1 MLHLGRPWDRR
12 AIADA
17 KFGPNDCLVS
27 EVRGEAPRNGG
38 HSRLMSA
45 KLQEGPI
52 ELILHPYPKST
63 NAQRPDRIG
72 FPVRPR
78 GVKEHETPE
87 DLQARELLRR
97 MNEVLA
103 RVQELG
109 EALED
114 PLHVW
119 PRLRDA
125 WERAENE
132 DDPRMAEIVRQSQDV
147 LPPLKALEPRI
158 RRVLRRTR
166 ELTSL
171 DRVQEMDRAS
181 MRWLVRQPG
190 RTIAER
196 AGTRQRILAT
206 VRRENFDTPEN
217 RVLHSYCR
225 LAFQVAREW
234 MQEHPRARHSRRY
247 AQVEHFGRF
256 CKTFAQML
264 ADLEVST
271 TDAGVVPNY
280 VLMQDP
286 SYNAIYE
293 AWRRL
298 LEEDKVLDDLWAWQA
313 ETWTDFSV
321 LSVVLALNELEEA
334 ELVAQSPIVWRSEAS
349 LGRWFEQDRPIA
361 VFWLKNTGR
370 IVEVQSRPETPGRML
385 ALTRAHVSLR
395 ISDIDKGG
403 MPRRVAVWTPHSMA
417 RLDLGDAVERAN
429 ERLIEIQPF
438 GQTEVLRNGLI
449 LTPSHGQFETRLARG
464 ARTRVDGIA
473 LEASGEGLRQ
483 ALDAI
488 RAYARSEIYAST
500 P

>member
-17 KFGPNDCLVS
+17 RFGPNDCLVS
-27 EVRGEAPRNGG
+27 EVRGEAPKNGG
-38 HSRLMSA
+38 HSRLMAA
-45 KLQEGPI
+45 KLHDGSI
-52 ELILHPYPKST
+52 ELILHPYPKSV

-72 FPVRPR
+72 FPIRPR
-78 GVKEHETPE
+78 GIKEHETPE
-87 DLQARELLRR
+87 EVRARELLRR

-119 PRLRDA
+119 PRLREA

-132 DDPRMAEIVRQSQDV
+132 EDPRMAEIVRQAQDV
-147 LPPLKALEPRI
+147 LHRLKALEPRI

-196 AGTRQRILAT
+196 AGSSQRILAT

-217 RVLHSYCR
+217 RVLHSYAK

-234 MQEHPRARHSRRY
+234 MQEHPRAKTSRRY

-271 TDAGVVPNY
+271 ADAGVVPNY

-321 LSVVLALNELEEA
+321 LAVVLALSELEEA

-370 IVEVQSRPETPGRML
+370 IVEVQSRPEAPGRLL

-395 ISDIDKGG
+395 ISDINKGG
-403 MPRRVAVWTPHSMA
+403 LPRRVAVWTPHAMA
-417 RLDLGDAVERAN
+417 RLDLNDAVKLAN
-429 ERLIEIQPF
+429 ERLGEIQSF
-438 GQTEVLRNGLI
+438 SQTEVLRNGLI
-449 LTPSHGQFETRLARG
+449 LTPSHGIFESCLANG
-464 ARTRVDGIA
+464 GRTRVDGIA
-473 LEASGEGLRQ
+473 LEASGEGLRKG
-483 ALDAI
+483 LDAI
-488 RAYARSEIYAST
+488 RTFARSEIYANT

>member
-1 MLHLGRPWDRR
+1 
-12 AIADA
+12 
-17 KFGPNDCLVS
+17 
-27 EVRGEAPRNGG
+27 
-38 HSRLMSA
+38 MSA
-45 KLQEGPI
+45 RFQDGPV
-52 ELILHPYPKST
+52 ELILHPYPKNA

-78 GVKEHETPE
+78 GVKEHETP
-87 DLQARELLRR
+87 DDVRARELLRR

-125 WERAENE
+125 WARAEDEN
-132 DDPRMAEIVRQSQDV
+132 DPRMAEIVRQARDI
-147 LPPLKALEPRI
+147 LPRLKALEPRI
-158 RRVLRRTR
+158 RKVLRRTR

-196 AGTRQRILAT
+196 AGSSQRILAT
-206 VRRENFDTPEN
+206 VRRENFDTSEN
-217 RVLHSYCR
+217 RVLHSYSR
-225 LAFQVAREW
+225 LAFQVARDW
-234 MQEHPRARHSRRY
+234 MQEHPRAKNSRRY
-247 AQVEHFGRF
+247 AQVEYFGRF
-256 CKTFAQML
+256 CKAFALML
-264 ADLEVST
+264 ADLEVSVA
-271 TDAGVVPNY
+271 DVGIVPNY

-286 SYNAIYE
+286 SYHAIYE

-321 LSVVLALNELEEA
+321 LAVVLALSELKEA

-361 VFWLKNTGR
+361 VFWLKDTGR
-370 IVEVQSRPETPGRML
+370 ILEVQSRPEAPGRLL

-395 ISDIDKGG
+395 ISDINKGG
-403 MPRRVAVWTPHSMA
+403 MRRVAVWTPHSMV
-417 RLDLGDAVERAN
+417 RLDLADAVERAN
-429 ERLIEIQPF
+429 ERLVEIQPF
-438 GQTEVLRNGLI
+438 SQTEVLRNGLI
-449 LTPSHGQFETRLARG
+449 LTPSHGQFEYRCATG
-464 ARTRVDGIA
+464 PRTRVDGIA
-473 LEASGEGLRQ
+473 LEASGEGLRKG
-483 ALDAI
+483 LDAI
-488 RAYARSEIYAST
+488 RMFALGEIYT
-500 P
+500 NMP

>member
-1 MLHLGRPWDRR
+1 MLHLGRPWDSR
-12 AIADA
+12 AVADA
-17 KFGPNDCLVS
+17 TFGPSDCLVS

-45 KLQEGPI
+45 RLHDGPV
-52 ELILHPYPKST
+52 ELILHPYPKTS
-63 NAQRPDRIG
+63 NALRPSRVG

-78 GVKEHETPE
+78 IVKEHETPE
-87 DLQARELLRR
+87 DVRARELLRR

-119 PRLRDA
+119 PRLGQA

-132 DDPRMAEIVRQSQDV
+132 DDPRMAEIVRQAQDI
-147 LPPLKALEPRI
+147 LPRLKALEPRI

-196 AGTRQRILAT
+196 AGTSQRILAT

-217 RVLHSYCR
+217 RVLHAYTK
-225 LAFQVAREW
+225 LASQVAREW
-234 MQEHPRARHSRRY
+234 MQEHPRAKHSRRY
-247 AQVEHFGRF
+247 SQVDHFGRF

-264 ADLEVST
+264 ADLEVSVA
-271 TDAGVVPNY
+271 DAGVVPNY

-286 SYNAIYE
+286 NYNAIYE

-321 LSVVLALNELEEA
+321 LAVVLALSELDEA

-370 IVEVQSRPETPGRML
+370 IVEVQSRPEAPGRML

-395 ISDIDKGG
+395 ISDIERGG
-403 MPRRVAVWTPHSMA
+403 IPRRVAVWTPHTMA
-417 RLDLGDAVERAN
+417 RLDLIEAVERAN
-429 ERLIEIQPF
+429 DRLVEIQSF
-438 GQTEVLRNGLI
+438 EQTEVLRNGLI
-449 LTPSHGQFETRLARG
+449 LTPSHGQFETSLSRNT
-464 ARTRVDGIA
+464 RTRVDGIA
-473 LEASGEGLRQ
+473 FEASGDGLRRG
-483 ALDAI
+483 LEAI
-488 RAYARSEIYAST
+488 RGFARSEIYAA

>member
-1 MLHLGRPWDRR
+1 MLHLGRPWDRKSVS
-12 AIADA
+12 DG

-27 EVRGEAPRNGG
+27 EMRGEAARGGG
-38 HSRLMSA
+38 HSRLMSGRY
-45 KLQEGPI
+45 QDGPV
-52 ELILHPYPKST
+52 ELILHPYPKT
-63 NAQRPDRIG
+63 KNAVRPDRVG

-87 DLQARELLRR
+87 DVRARELLRR

-132 DDPRMAEIVRQSQDV
+132 DDPRMAEIVRQAQDI
-147 LPPLKALEPRI
+147 LPRLKALEPRI

-196 AGTRQRILAT
+196 AGTSQRILAT

-217 RVLHSYCR
+217 RVLHAYSR
-225 LAFQVAREW
+225 LAFQVSREW
-234 MQEHPRARHSRRY
+234 MQEHPRAKHSRRY
-247 AQVEHFGRF
+247 GQVEHFGRF
-256 CKTFAQML
+256 CKAFGQML
-264 ADLEVST
+264 ADLEVSIA
-271 TDAGVVPNY
+271 DAGVVPNY
-280 VLMQDP
+280 VLMQDV

-298 LEEDKVLDDLWAWQA
+298 LEEDKVLDDVWAWQA

-321 LSVVLALNELEEA
+321 LAVVLALSELEEA

-370 IVEVQSRPETPGRML
+370 IVEVQSRPEAPGRML
-385 ALTRAHVSLR
+385 SLSRAHVSLR
-395 ISDIDKGG
+395 ITDIVKGG
-403 MPRRVAVWTPHSMA
+403 MPRRVAVWTPHAMS
-417 RLDLGDAVERAN
+417 RIDLIEAAERAN
-429 ERLIEIQPF
+429 ERLVEIQPF
-438 GQTEVLRNGLI
+438 GQTEVLRDGLI
-449 LTPSHGQFETRLARG
+449 LTPSHGQYEACISRG
-464 ARTRVDGIA
+464 TRTRVDGIA
-473 LEASGEGLRQ
+473 FEASGAGLRQ
-483 ALDAI
+483 GLDAI
-488 RAYARSEIYAST
+488 RAFARSEIYAAA

>member
-12 AIADA
+12 AIIDA
-17 KFGPNDCLVS
+17 KFGPSDCLVS

-45 KLQEGPI
+45 KLQDGPI
-52 ELILHPYPKST
+52 ELILHPYPKT
-63 NAQRPDRIG
+63 GNAQRPDRIG

-78 GVKEHETPE
+78 GVKEHETA
-87 DLQARELLRR
+87 DDVRARELLRR

-119 PRLRDA
+119 PRLREA

-132 DDPRMAEIVRQSQDV
+132 ADPRMAEIVRQAQEV
-147 LPPLKALEPRI
+147 LPRLKALEPRI
-158 RRVLRRTR
+158 RRVLRRSR

-190 RTIAER
+190 KTIAER
-196 AGTRQRILAT
+196 AGASQRILAT

-217 RVLHSYCR
+217 RVLHSYSK

-234 MQEHPRARHSRRY
+234 MQEHPRARTSRRY
-247 AQVEHFGRF
+247 SQVEHFGRF

-264 ADLEVST
+264 ADLDVST
-271 TDAGVVPNY
+271 ADAGVVPNY
-280 VLMQDP
+280 VLMQEP
-286 SYNAIYE
+286 SYNVIYE

-298 LEEDKVLDDLWAWQA
+298 LEEDKVIDDLWAWQA

-321 LSVVLALNELEEA
+321 LAVVLALSELDEA

-370 IVEVQSRPETPGRML
+370 IVEVQSRPEAPGRLL

-395 ISDIDKGG
+395 ISDINKGL

-417 RLDLGDAVERAN
+417 RLDLRDAVQRAN
-429 ERLIEIQPF
+429 ERLVEIQSF
-438 GQTEVLRNGLI
+438 SQTEVLRNGLI
-449 LTPSHGQFETRLARG
+449 LTPSHGAFESCLTSG

-473 LEASGEGLRQ
+473 LEASGEGLRKG
-483 ALDAI
+483 LDAI
-488 RAYARSEIYAST
+488 RTFARGELYANT

>member
-1 MLHLGRPWDRR
+1 MLHLGRPWDRK
-12 AIADA
+12 AVTDA
-17 KFGPNDCLVS
+17 KFGPGDCLVS
-27 EVRGEAPRNGG
+27 EVRGEAPMNGG

-45 KLQEGPI
+45 RLHDGPV
-52 ELILHPYPKST
+52 ELILHPYPKSA
-63 NAQRPDRIG
+63 NAQHPDRIG

-87 DLQARELLRR
+87 DLKARELLRR

-125 WERAENE
+125 WHHAEDE
-132 DDPRMAEIVRQSQDV
+132 ADPRMAEIVRQAQDV
-147 LPPLKALEPRI
+147 LPRLKALEPRI
-158 RRVLRRTR
+158 RRVLRRSR

-196 AGTRQRILAT
+196 AGASQRIMAT

-217 RVLHSYCR
+217 RVLHSYSK

-234 MQEHPRARHSRRY
+234 MNEHPRAKTSRRY
-247 AQVEHFGRF
+247 SQVEHFGRF
-256 CKTFAQML
+256 CKTFAHML
-264 ADLEVST
+264 TDLEVST
-271 TDAGVVPNY
+271 AEAGIVPNY
-280 VLMQDP
+280 VLMQEP

-321 LSVVLALNELEEA
+321 LAVVLALSELEEA
-334 ELVAQSPIVWRSEAS
+334 ELVAQCPIVWRSEAS

-361 VFWLKNTGR
+361 VFWLRNTGR
-370 IVEVQSRPETPGRML
+370 IVEVQSRPELPGRLL

-395 ISDIDKGG
+395 ISDIRSGG
-403 MPRRVAVWTPHSMA
+403 MPRRVAVWTPHALS
-417 RLDLGDAVERAN
+417 RVDLGDAVQRAN
-429 ERLIEIQPF
+429 ERLVEIQPF
-438 GQTEVLRNGLI
+438 SQTEVLLNGLI
-449 LTPSHGQFETRLARG
+449 LTPSHGEFESTIAKG
-464 ARTRVDGIA
+464 SRTRVDGIA
-473 LEASGEGLRQ
+473 LEASGEGLRKG
-483 ALDAI
+483 LDAI
-488 RAYARSEIYAST
+488 RAFARGGIYASM

>member
-1 MLHLGRPWDRR
+1 MLHLGRPWNRK
-12 AIADA
+12 AIAGA
-17 KFGPNDCLVS
+17 GFGPGDCLVS
-27 EVRGEAPRNGG
+27 EVRGEAPRNAG

-45 KLQEGPI
+45 KLQEGPV
-52 ELILHPYPKST
+52 ELILHPYPKTT

-78 GVKEHETPE
+78 GAKEHETPE
-87 DLQARELLRR
+87 DVQARELLRR

-125 WERAENE
+125 WEHAENE
-132 DDPRMAEIVRQSQDV
+132 DDPRMAEIVRQAHDV
-147 LPPLKALEPRI
+147 LPRLKALEPRI

-196 AGTRQRILAT
+196 AGASQRILAT

-217 RVLHSYCR
+217 RVLHAYAR
-225 LAFQVAREW
+225 LAHLVARDW
-234 MQEHPRARHSRRY
+234 MQEHPRARNNRRY
-247 AQVEHFGRF
+247 IQVDQFGRF

-264 ADLEVST
+264 ADLEVSIA
-271 TDAGVVPNY
+271 DANVIPNY
-280 VLMQDP
+280 VLMQEP

-321 LSVVLALNELEEA
+321 LAVILALSELEEA
-334 ELVAQSPIVWRSEAS
+334 EIVAQSPVVWRSEAS

-361 VFWLKNTGR
+361 VFWLKRTGR
-370 IVEVQSRPETPGRML
+370 IVEVQSRPEAPGRML

-395 ISDIDKGG
+395 ISDVDKGG
-403 MPRRVAVWTPHSMA
+403 LPRRVAVWTPHSMV
-417 RLDLGDAVERAN
+417 RLDLGEAVDRAN
-429 ERLIEIQPF
+429 ERLVEIQPF

-449 LTPSHGQFETRLARG
+449 LTPSHGIFETSLASG

-473 LEASGEGLRQ
+473 FEASGEGLRKG
-483 ALDAI
+483 LDAI
-488 RAYARSEIYAST
+488 RAYARTEIYAT
-500 P
+500 TT

>member
-1 MLHLGRPWDRR
+1 MLHLGRPWDRK
-12 AIADA
+12 AVVDA

-27 EVRGEAPRNGG
+27 EVRGVAPKNGG

-45 KLQEGPI
+45 TLHDGPM
-52 ELILHPYPKST
+52 ELILHPYPKGA
-63 NAQRPDRIG
+63 NGQRPDRIG

-78 GVKEHETPE
+78 SVKDIETE
-87 DLQARELLRR
+87 DDIRARELLRR

-125 WERAENE
+125 WGRAENE
-132 DDPRMAEIVRQSQDV
+132 ADPRMAEIVRQAQDV
-147 LPPLKALEPRI
+147 LPRLKALEPRI
-158 RRVLRRTR
+158 RRVLRRSR

-196 AGTRQRILAT
+196 AGTSQRILAT

-217 RVLHSYCR
+217 RVLHSYSK

-234 MQEHPRARHSRRY
+234 MQEHPRAKTSRRY
-247 AQVEHFGRF
+247 AEVENFGRF
-256 CKTFAQML
+256 CKTFAVML

-271 TDAGVVPNY
+271 ADASVVPNY
-280 VLMQDP
+280 VLMQEP
-286 SYNAIYE
+286 SYHAIYE

-321 LSVVLALNELEEA
+321 LAVVLALSELEEA

-361 VFWLKNTGR
+361 VFWLRNTGR
-370 IVEVQSRPETPGRML
+370 IVEVQSRPVAPGRLL

-395 ISDIDKGG
+395 ISDIQTGG

-417 RLDLGDAVERAN
+417 RLDLGDAVQKAN
-429 ERLIEIQPF
+429 ERLIEVQPF

-449 LTPSHGQFETRLARG
+449 LTPSHGEFESRLATG
-464 ARTRVDGIA
+464 PRTRVDGIA
-473 LEASGEGLRQ
+473 FEASGEGLRQ
-483 ALDAI
+483 GLDAI
-488 RAYARSEIYAST
+488 RAFARGEIYAKSA
-500 P
+500 

>member
-1 MLHLGRPWDRR
+1 MLHLRRPWDRMGLPQ
-12 AIADA
+12 DG
-17 KFGPNDCLVS
+17 FGPTDCLIS
-27 EVRGEAPRNGG
+27 EIAGDAPRKGG
-38 HSRLMSA
+38 HSRLMRSQLRDGA
-45 KLQEGPI
+45 R
-52 ELILHPYPKST
+52 ELVLHPYPKGG
-63 NAQRPDRIG
+63 NAKAPLRTG

-78 GVKEHETPE
+78 GPKEQETPDE
-87 DLQARELLRR
+87 AKARELLRR

-114 PLHVW
+114 PIAVW
-119 PRLRDA
+119 PRLRKA

-132 DDPRMAEIVRQSQDV
+132 DDPRMAEIVRQARNV
-147 LPPLKALEPRI
+147 LPQLKALEPRI

-166 ELTSL
+166 ELTPL

-196 AGTRQRILAT
+196 AGASQRILAT

-217 RVLHSYCR
+217 RVLHSYAR
-225 LAFQVAREW
+225 LAGDVAREW
-234 MQEHPRARHSRRY
+234 MQEHPRARESKRY
-247 AQVEHFGRF
+247 REVEAFGKF
-256 CKTFAQML
+256 CRAFARML
-264 ADLEVST
+264 ADLAVSVA
-271 TDAGVVPNY
+271 DAGVVPNY

-286 SYNAIYE
+286 GYRAIYE

-321 LSVVLALNELEEA
+321 LAVVLAIDELEEA

-361 VFWLKNTGR
+361 VFWLRNTGR
-370 IVEVQSRPETPGRML
+370 IVEVQARPDAPGTLLTL
-385 ALTRAHVSLR
+385 ARAHVSLR
-395 ISDIDKGG
+395 ITDIERAEL
-403 MPRRVAVWTPHSMA
+403 PRRVAVWTPHSLA
-417 RLDLGDAVERAN
+417 RFDIGDAAVRAN
-429 ERLIEIQPF
+429 ERLADLQPF
-438 GQTEVLRNGLI
+438 GTTEILRNGLI
-449 LTPSHGQFETRLARG
+449 LTPSHGISEVKSVTG
-464 ARTRVDGIA
+464 GRTRVDAIA
-473 LEASGEGLRQ
+473 LEASGDGLRQ
-483 ALDAI
+483 GLEAI
-488 RAYARSEIYAST
+488 RRFARSEIYQVS

>member
-1 MLHLGRPWDRR
+1 MLHLGRPWNRK
-12 AIADA
+12 AVADA
-17 KFGPNDCLVS
+17 RFGPTDCLVS

-45 KLQEGPI
+45 RLQDGPV
-52 ELILHPYPKST
+52 ELILHPYPKTT

-87 DLQARELLRR
+87 DVQARELLRR

-119 PRLRDA
+119 PRLREA

-132 DDPRMAEIVRQSQDV
+132 DDPRMAEIVRQAQDV
-147 LPPLKALEPRI
+147 LPRLKSLEPRI
-158 RRVLRRTR
+158 RHVLRRTR
-166 ELTSL
+166 EFTSL

-196 AGTRQRILAT
+196 AGTSQRILAT

-217 RVLHSYCR
+217 RVLHAYSK
-225 LAFQVAREW
+225 LAHQVAREW
-234 MQEHPRARHSRRY
+234 MQEHPRARNSRRY
-247 AQVEHFGRF
+247 AQVDHFGRF
-256 CKTFAQML
+256 CKNFAQML
-264 ADLEVST
+264 ADLEVGVA
-271 TDAGVVPNY
+271 DASVIPNY
-280 VLMQDP
+280 VLMQEP

-321 LSVVLALNELEEA
+321 LAVVLALSELEEA

-361 VFWLKNTGR
+361 VFWLKRTGR
-370 IVEVQSRPETPGRML
+370 IVEVQSRPEAPGRML

-395 ISDIDKGG
+395 ISDVDKGG
-403 MPRRVAVWTPHSMA
+403 MPRRVAVWTPHSMT
-417 RLDLGDAVERAN
+417 RIELSDAVEQAN

-438 GQTEVLRNGLI
+438 GQTEVLRDGLI
-449 LTPSHGQFETRLARG
+449 LTPSHGVFETCLANG
-464 ARTRVDGIA
+464 TRTRVDGIA
-473 LEASGEGLRQ
+473 FEASGEGLRKG
-483 ALDAI
+483 LDAI
-488 RAYARSEIYAST
+488 RAYARTEIYATMS
-500 P
+500 

>member
-1 MLHLGRPWDRR
+1 MLHLGRPWDR
-12 AIADA
+12 AAVSD
-17 KFGPNDCLVS
+17 KTFGPADCLVS

-38 HSRLMSA
+38 HSRLMSGHF
-45 KLQEGPI
+45 QDGPV
-52 ELILHPYPKST
+52 ELILHPYPKT
-63 NAQRPDRIG
+63 ANAQRPARIG

-78 GVKEHETPE
+78 VVKEHETPE
-87 DLQARELLRR
+87 EIRARELLRR

-119 PRLRDA
+119 PRLREA

-132 DDPRMAEIVRQSQDV
+132 RDPRMAEIVRQAQDI
-147 LPPLKALEPRI
+147 LPRLKALEPRI

-166 ELTSL
+166 ELTLL

-196 AGTRQRILAT
+196 AGTSQRILAT

-217 RVLHSYCR
+217 RVLHAYTK

-234 MQEHPRARHSRRY
+234 MQEHPRARNSRRY
-247 AQVEHFGRF
+247 LQVDQFGKF
-256 CKTFAQML
+256 CKIFGQML
-264 ADLEVST
+264 ADLDVSVA
-271 TDAGVVPNY
+271 DAAVVPNY

-286 SYNAIYE
+286 NYNAIYE

-321 LSVVLALNELEEA
+321 LAVVLALSELEEA
-334 ELVAQSPIVWRSEAS
+334 ELIAQSPIVWRSEAS

-361 VFWLKNTGR
+361 VFWLKNIGR
-370 IVEVQSRPETPGRML
+370 IVEVQSRPEAPGRML
-385 ALTRAHVSLR
+385 ALSRAHVSLR
-395 ISDIDKGG
+395 ISDINHGG
-403 MPRRVAVWTPHSMA
+403 MPRRVAVWTPHTMV
-417 RLDLGDAVERAN
+417 RIDLDDAAQRAN
-429 ERLIEIQPF
+429 ERLAEIQPF
-438 GQTEVLRNGLI
+438 GQTETLRNGLI
-449 LTPSHGQFETRLARG
+449 LTPSHGQFETCVSNSP
-464 ARTRVDGIA
+464 RTRVDGIA
-473 LEASGEGLRQ
+473 LEASGEGLRNG
-483 ALDAI
+483 LDAI
-488 RAYARSEIYAST
+488 RAFARSELYATAS
-500 P
+500 